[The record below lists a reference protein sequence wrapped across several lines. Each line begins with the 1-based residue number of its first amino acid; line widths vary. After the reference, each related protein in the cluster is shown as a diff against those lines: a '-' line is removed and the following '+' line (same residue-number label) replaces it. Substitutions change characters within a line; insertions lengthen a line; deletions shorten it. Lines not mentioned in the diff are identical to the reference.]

1 MYAKIKIKGAY
12 TMEFINN
19 LETYYEYL
27 KMYFVGSSVLLV
39 LMFMII
45 LALSSKLSRIE
56 RKINYL
62 LGDVADLYDD
72 RFMNENKE

>member
-1 MYAKIKIKGAY
+1 
-12 TMEFINN
+12 MEFINN